1 MRVIV
6 QLQEDAAMELQ
17 QGQDRTSSP
26 VTSSET
32 KELLDAAAGLGA
44 RLEPLHPGQTHPLLT
59 PYFMVE
65 VADREAAQK
74 VIDSLSRFQIV
85 EAAYLKPE
93 EQMP

>member
-17 QGQDRTSSP
+17 QGQADRTSS
-26 VTSSET
+26 ST